1 MSMINTIKIALIA
14 FVRCLSNFVF
24 DFIRNLLNLNL
35 SLLNIW
41 EYIYIYI
48 DSRWVSIVWLKFN
61 FEPVPLKFHRE
72 TNYFHAAMLFL

>member
-1 MSMINTIKIALIA
+1 MSVINTIKIALIA

-41 EYIYIYI
+41 EYIYI
-48 DSRWVSIVWLKFN
+48 SIVDEYRSYDWNLISNQF
-61 FEPVPLKFHRE
+61 R
-72 TNYFHAAMLFL
+72 

>member
-14 FVRCLSNFVF
+14 FVRCLSNFLF

-48 DSRWVSIVWLKFN
+48 YR
-61 FEPVPLKFHRE
+61 
-72 TNYFHAAMLFL
+72 

>member
-48 DSRWVSIVWLKFN
+48 DSRWVSYDWNLISNQF
-61 FEPVPLKFHRE
+61 R
-72 TNYFHAAMLFL
+72 

>member
-48 DSRWVSIVWLKFN
+48 SIVD
-61 FEPVPLKFHRE
+61 EYRS
-72 TNYFHAAMLFL
+72 YD

>member
-14 FVRCLSNFVF
+14 FVRCLSNFLF

-41 EYIYIYI
+41 EYIYI
-48 DSRWVSIVWLKFN
+48 SIVD
-61 FEPVPLKFHRE
+61 EYRS
-72 TNYFHAAMLFL
+72 YD

>member
-14 FVRCLSNFVF
+14 FVRCLSNFLF

-41 EYIYIYI
+41 EYIYI
-48 DSRWVSIVWLKFN
+48 SIVDEYRSYDWNLISNQF
-61 FEPVPLKFHRE
+61 R
-72 TNYFHAAMLFL
+72 